1 MSLDCICLSEVWN
14 TNLNSYQSIFRDY
27 IPFFAEPVDSNV
39 GGVAMFIKNTYKVC
53 EKPEL
58 KIPYSSKNKVED
70 LWVEIVNETG
80 EKHIVSVIYRH
91 PKGNIKIFTEHL
103 EHSLSKIQN
112 DKTIKHSILTGD
124 YNIDLI
130 KFESN
135 DNTNEYL
142 NTVIKN
148 GFVPTILLPTR
159 ITSHTCTLI
168 DHIHYLSRHSST
180 QVASG
185 NLMTD
190 MSDHF
195 ANFIIL
201 HSSKKSKL
209 TERPRVRI
217 FSENNKNNFKNLI
230 SSINWEEE
238 LKSKSVNEAML
249 IFNKKISIAY
259 NKSFPFKRLS
269 RKRAK
274 DKPWVTSGLKQSIKH
289 KHILY
294 QKYIFNQTEENK
306 ITYKTFKNKLRSMIR
321 RQKQIITKSLLTVKH
336 TA

>member
-1 MSLDCICLSEVWN
+1 MDTLPLADLTSLELRNLFETGADKLRNIINDLKLPKYINQLIPYFQQTIPGSNDYVEDEFNSYTSKLNSKFSLFHLNIRSLNCHHKEFIAYLQLLNLKFDCICLSEVWS
-14 TNLNSYQSIFRDY
+14 TNLNSYQSIFRGY

-39 GGVAMFIKNTYKVC
+39 GGVAMFIENTYKVS
-53 EKPEL
+53 EKSEL

-70 LWVEIVNETG
+70 LWVEIVNEIG

-91 PKGNIKIFTEHL
+91 PKGNIKIFTDHL

-148 GFVPTILLPTR
+148 GFIPTILLPTR

-195 ANFIIL
+195 VNFIIL

-209 TERPRVRI
+209 TER
-217 FSENNKNNFKNLI
+217 I
-230 SSINWEEE
+230 S
-238 LKSKSVNEAML
+238 V
-249 IFNKKISIAY
+249 
-259 NKSFPFKRLS
+259 
-269 RKRAK
+269 
-274 DKPWVTSGLKQSIKH
+274 
-289 KHILY
+289 
-294 QKYIFNQTEENK
+294 K
-306 ITYKTFKNKLRSMIR
+306 ITKTTLKFN
-321 RQKQIITKSLLTVKH
+321 
-336 TA
+336 